1 LATRLPYNRDLANR
15 AADRRTVPP
24 FLLRLG
30 VQTNWWKSITH
41 PLLLWFAL
49 ANIAAGQP
57 AQQVMINGRPMM
69 IMPGQPPQ
77 PVASPAAT
85 PPATTEAPKTDAAA
99 KPEGD
104 KPKEEPK
111 PEETVKRPAKPP
123 RTPDPR
129 ELEAKPD
136 KNGRVTFGFTGQPWP
151 DVLQWL
157 ANVSNQSLD
166 WQELPNDYLN
176 LTTQHSYTIPEA
188 RDLVNRHLQARGYV
202 LILSGEVLS
211 VHKLDKLDPSLV
223 PRVEEEQLYDLPP
236 HDLVKVT
243 FAIPEGL
250 EPAKAVEDLK
260 QTLSPTAKLL
270 PLAATRRLLAIDTV
284 ANLRMVSA
292 LLSDET
298 LAKHK
303 ADQPREFVLK
313 YARAEQVID
322 KLYVIL
328 GLDPASRPSD
338 MELQLQQQKMQMM
351 MQMQQTG
358 VDVSKLLQKAGP
370 PVFFV
375 YNRQRNSVLVNAP
388 DEQLAIVERA
398 IKMLDVPTGDD
409 PMATDIESRRLER
422 YVLKA
427 MDPERLVK
435 TLQEI
440 GDLSPRSE
448 LRADSDSKTLFAR
461 GTERDHE
468 QIAALIKQLDGSDTI
483 VEVFWLRRLP
493 ADAVAGSIAALM
505 SPPKKKEES
514 NNRPW
519 YYGWDD
525 NNQEEDEPDP
535 TELRVDA
542 DVLNNRLITRGTQ
555 QQLTEVRELLV
566 KLGEPLDEQTSDRP
580 VRVLDSLGPEAT
592 AKLLEQVKAAWPT
605 MGDGSELKIEE
616 SPESVTPSTQDSEPS
631 ARVKRRPVAH
641 LAVQTEPV
649 VAPSNAQPSK
659 AKPPVSISVAAD
671 GRLVLTSDDPALLNR
686 LEGLVISLTPDDPA
700 FKVYRPK
707 HIPGLYIYWNLQD
720 YYEEELKKEENSQ
733 ILDWFGR
740 VRETGPK
747 EGDALK
753 LSKRRRLTL
762 IYDAATNSIMV
773 KNATVSQFEEIDRL
787 VAEWDRPLPPESI
800 KARRTATVKIEYSSA
815 QKIATALKE
824 VYRDLLSSRDK
835 EFETGD
841 DSKKGS
847 TLRVAS
853 TTKIRYGS
861 ADADPALVRTTDPI
875 KATFEGAL
883 SIGVDEVA
891 NILIV
896 SAQEE
901 LFDSVLDTIRVL
913 DAEAKPTTAVKVHR
927 LNVSAA
933 SVRQALSQTVGQQW
947 LGGKPVQ
954 VQQPPQNPEQNQL
967 QNGDQG
973 RRGRRSDGRRGGN

>member
-1 LATRLPYNRDLANR
+1 M
-15 AADRRTVPP
+15 
-24 FLLRLG
+24 
-30 VQTNWWKSITH
+30 
-41 PLLLWFAL
+41 LLLFAL
-49 ANIAAGQP
+49 ANISSGQF
-57 AQQVMINGRPMM
+57 AQQVIVDGKPMM
-69 IMPGQPPQ
+69 GLPGQPPV
-77 PVASPAAT
+77 PVGGPAAT
-85 PPATTEAPKTDAAA
+85 PTATTEAPKADAA
-99 KPEGD
+99 KPEGE
-104 KPKEEPK
+104 KLKEEPK

-188 RDLVNRHLQARGYV
+188 RDLVNRHLQTRGYV

-284 ANLRMVSA
+284 GNLRMVSA
-292 LLSDET
+292 LLSDES
-298 LAKHK
+298 LAKTK
-303 ADQPREFVLK
+303 VDQPREFVLK

-358 VDVSKLLQKAGP
+358 VDVSKLLKKDGP
-370 PVFFV
+370 PVFIV

-398 IKMLDVPTGDD
+398 IKMLDVPTGDELVGD
-409 PMATDIESRRLER
+409 TDGRRLER

-448 LRADSDSKTLFAR
+448 LRADKDSKTLFAR
-461 GTERDHE
+461 GTEQDHR
-468 QIAALIKQLDGSDTI
+468 QVAALIKQLDTDDLE

-493 ADAVAGSIAALM
+493 ADAAAGSIMAIMA
-505 SPPKKKEES
+505 PTEEKKEDNS
-514 NNRPW
+514 RPW
-519 YYGWDD
+519 YYYDYD
-525 NNQEEDEPDP
+525 QQEEEEKPA
-535 TELRVDA
+535 TELRIDA
-542 DVLNNRLITRGTQ
+542 DIANNRLIARGTA
-555 QQLTEVRELLV
+555 QQLAEVRELLI
-566 KLGEPLDEQTSDRP
+566 KLGEPLDEQQSDRP
-580 VRVLDSLGPEAT
+580 VRVLEALSPEAT
-592 AKLLEQVKAAWPT
+592 AKLLEKVRAAWPA
-605 MGDGSELKIEE
+605 MGEGAELRIEGEE
-616 SPESVTPSTQDSEPS
+616 SEEPITPESKPS
-631 ARVKRRPVAH
+631 AKNSSRPKAY
-641 LAVQTEPV
+641 LAVQLHQTVATRENSEPT
-649 VAPSNAQPSK
+649 A
-659 AKPPVSISVAAD
+659 AKTQTKQAPPVSITVAPD
-671 GRLVLTSDDPALLNR
+671 GRLVLSSSDPAVLNR
-686 LEGLVISLTPDDPA
+686 LESLVLSLTPEEPN
-700 FKVYRPK
+700 FKMYRLK
-707 HIPGLYIYWNLQD
+707 NASALYVWLNLQE
-720 YYEEELKKEENSQ
+720 YYAEELKDEEEEDNNSRFWGPPRPATKE
-733 ILDWFGR
+733 D
-740 VRETGPK
+740 P
-747 EGDALK
+747 LK
-753 LSKRRRLTL
+753 LSKRRKLTF
-762 IYDAATNSIMV
+762 IYDSPGSSIMV
-773 KNATVSQFEEIDRL
+773 KNASPAQYAEIDRL
-787 VAEWDRPLPPESI
+787 IEEWDQPIPADAI
-800 KARRTATVKIEYSSA
+800 KSRRTATVKIEYSSA
-815 QKIATALKE
+815 QKIAAALKE

-835 EFETGD
+835 EFETGEEG
-841 DSKKGS
+841 KKGGG
-847 TLRVAS
+847 LRIAS
-853 TTKIRYGS
+853 TTTIRYGS
-861 ADADPALVRTTDPI
+861 ADASPSDVRTTEPI

-913 DAEAKPTTAVKVHR
+913 DQEAKPNTAVQVHR
-927 LNVSAA
+927 LAVSAA
-933 SVRQALSQTVGQQW
+933 AVREALAKTVGQQW
-947 LGGKPVQ
+947 LGDKPMMTGQ
-954 VQQPPQNPEQNQL
+954 EQPKPEQGQPPESEQPRPERR
-967 QNGDQG
+967 
-973 RRGRRSDGRRGGN
+973 RRGEGRRGGN

>member
-1 LATRLPYNRDLANR
+1 M
-15 AADRRTVPP
+15 
-24 FLLRLG
+24 
-30 VQTNWWKSITH
+30 QTNWWKSITQS
-41 PLLLWFAL
+41 LLLSFAL
-49 ANIAAGQP
+49 TNIGAGQFAQP
-57 AQQVMINGRPMM
+57 AVVNGRPMV
-69 IMPGQPPQ
+69 ISPGQPPQ

-85 PPATTEAPKTDAAA
+85 PAPATEAPKADGA
-99 KPEGD
+99 KPEGE

-111 PEETVKRPAKPP
+111 PDDTVKRPAKPP

-129 ELEAKPD
+129 ELQAKPD
-136 KNGRVTFGFTGQPWP
+136 QNGRVTFGFTGQPWP

-270 PLAATRRLLAIDTV
+270 PLAATKRLLAIDTV
-284 ANLRMVSA
+284 GNLRMVSS
-292 LLSDET
+292 LLSDES
-298 LAKHK
+298 LAKTK
-303 ADQPREFVLK
+303 VDQPKEFVLK
-313 YARAEQVID
+313 YARAEQVVD

-358 VDVSKLLQKAGP
+358 VDVSKLLQKDGP
-370 PVFFV
+370 PVFIV

-388 DEQLAIVERA
+388 EEQLAIVDRA
-398 IKMLDVPTGDD
+398 IKMLDVPSGDEVAGD
-409 PMATDIESRRLER
+409 TEGRRLER

-461 GTERDHE
+461 GTERDHQ

-493 ADAVAGSIAALM
+493 ADAVAGSITALM
-505 SPPKKKEES
+505 SPPKKKEEN

-525 NNQEEDEPDP
+525 SNQDEEEPDP

-555 QQLTEVRELLV
+555 QQLAEVRELLV
-566 KLGEPLDEQTSDRP
+566 KLGEPLDEQQSERP

-616 SPESVTPSTQDSEPS
+616 STESVKPNAHEAEPS
-631 ARVKRRPVAH
+631 ARVKRRPIAR
-641 LAVQTEPV
+641 LAGQSEPV
-649 VAPSNAQPSK
+649 AAPANGQPSNTQPSNTK
-659 AKPPVSISVAAD
+659 APVSISVAAD
-671 GRLVLTSDDPALLNR
+671 GRLVLTSDDPAALNR
-686 LEGLVISLTPDDPA
+686 LEGLVLSLTPDEPA

-720 YYEEELKKEENSQ
+720 YYEEELKEEESGQ

-740 VRETGPK
+740 VRQTGSK
-747 EGDALK
+747 EADTLK

-787 VAEWDRPLPPESI
+787 VAEWDQPLPADSI

-861 ADADPALVRTTDPI
+861 ADASPSDVRTTEPI
-875 KATFEGAL
+875 KATFDGAL

-913 DAEAKPTTAVKVHR
+913 DQEAKPKTAIQVHR
-927 LNVSAA
+927 LSIPA
-933 SVRQALSQTVGQQW
+933 SSVHAALSKSVGAEW
-947 LGGKPVQ
+947 LGGKPVKEEP
-954 VQQPPQNPEQNQL
+954 PPQNPEQNQP

-973 RRGRRSDGRRGGN
+973 RRG

>member
-1 LATRLPYNRDLANR
+1 MATRLPYNRNLANR
-15 AADRRTVPP
+15 AADRQPVLPLHSSLPVP
-24 FLLRLG
+24 
-30 VQTNWWKSITH
+30 TNWWKSITI
-41 PLLLWFAL
+41 PLLLCVAL
-49 ANIAAGQP
+49 ANIAAGQY
-57 AQQVMINGRPMM
+57 AQQVIVDGRPMT
-69 IMPGQPPQ
+69 ITPGQPPQ

-85 PPATTEAPKTDAAA
+85 PAPSTEAPKADAA

-104 KPKEEPK
+104 KPKEEAK
-111 PEETVKRPAKPP
+111 PAETVKRPAKPP

-176 LTTQHSYTIPEA
+176 LTTQHSYTVPEA

-270 PLAATRRLLAIDTV
+270 PLAATKRLLAIDTV
-284 ANLRMVSA
+284 GNLRMVSA
-292 LLSDET
+292 LLSDES
-298 LAKHK
+298 LAKTK
-303 ADQPREFVLK
+303 VDQPREFVLK

-358 VDVSKLLQKAGP
+358 VDVSKMLKKDGP
-370 PVFFV
+370 PVFIV

-398 IKMLDVPTGDD
+398 IKMLDVPTGDEVVGD
-409 PMATDIESRRLER
+409 TDGRRLER

-448 LRADSDSKTLFAR
+448 LRADNDSKTLFAR

-505 SPPKKKEES
+505 SPPKKKEEN

-525 NNQEEDEPDP
+525 SNQEEEEPDP

-542 DVLNNRLITRGTQ
+542 DVLNNRLITRGTA
-555 QQLTEVRELLV
+555 QQLAEVRELLV
-566 KLGEPLDEQTSDRP
+566 KLGEPLDEQKSDRP

-616 SPESVTPSTQDSEPS
+616 SPESSTPQAQEAEPS
-631 ARVKRRPVAH
+631 ARVKRRPMAH
-641 LAVQTEPV
+641 LAGQTQPV
-649 VAPSNAQPSK
+649 AASSNAEPTNAK
-659 AKPPVSISVAAD
+659 APVSISVAAD

-686 LEGLVISLTPDDPA
+686 LEGLVLSLTPEEPA

-720 YYEEELKKEENSQ
+720 YYEEELKDEESGQ

-740 VRETGPK
+740 VRQTGPK
-747 EGDALK
+747 EADALK
-753 LSKRRRLTL
+753 LSKRRKLTL

-787 VAEWDRPLPPESI
+787 VAEWDQPLPADSI

-815 QKIATALKE
+815 QKIAAALKE

-841 DSKKGS
+841 DSKKGG

-861 ADADPALVRTTDPI
+861 ADASPSDVRTTEPI
-875 KATFEGAL
+875 KATFDGAL

-913 DAEAKPTTAVKVHR
+913 DQEAKPTTAVKLHR

-954 VQQPPQNPEQNQL
+954 AQQPPPNPEQNQPP
-967 QNGDQG
+967 NGDQG
-973 RRGRRSDGRRGGN
+973 RRGRRGEGRRGGN